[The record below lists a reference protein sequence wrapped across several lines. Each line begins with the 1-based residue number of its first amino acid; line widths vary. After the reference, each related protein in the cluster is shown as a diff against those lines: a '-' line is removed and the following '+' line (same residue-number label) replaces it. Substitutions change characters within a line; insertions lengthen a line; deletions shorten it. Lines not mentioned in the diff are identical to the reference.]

1 MKKKIVIINII
12 LVFLLQI
19 LYPLVYA
26 IENEQLIA
34 SGQCGENLEWRITE
48 DGHFTISGLGKM
60 NDFES
65 VSDTPWNSYRS
76 SIMSI
81 TISDG
86 IENIGKNAFYY
97 YFPNVTNLEI
107 GNDVKTIGEYAFYNC
122 KNLENIIIP
131 NSVINIGGYAFGNC
145 TNVTN
150 LDLGNGVK
158 TIGEHAFYSCKNLKN
173 IIIPDS
179 VTKIGNSAFC
189 LPGAEVE
196 YIKLSKNISEMGSF
210 QFKILGKTIYNGTL
224 DEWANINFHGQQ
236 ANPIYYSHNLYNEDG
251 EIINVKLNSTKTL
264 GYAFCNW
271 SALESIELAEGTT
284 EIPLDAFRNCQN
296 LESIIIPDSVNLIG
310 ESAFSSCTS
319 LKNITLPNEINIIPS
334 HLFYNCTSL
343 ESIIIPKNVTEISRY
358 SFYNCSSLKEIVFN
372 DNNLSKIGEYAF
384 AYSGIENITFPNCTT
399 IENDVF
405 INCKNLKN
413 VTLPNN
419 LEKISKYM
427 LANSGLEYVVVPN
440 TITEIG
446 DYAFSDCKSL
456 KFVAIAPS
464 VETIG
469 EYSFDGCGEYI
480 DLENGWKQYIKGS
493 FIIKG
498 EKGSYAETYANST
511 NGRYAF
517 EEHYNCLK
525 SVIEPTCIS
534 EGKKTYEC
542 LYCKQISNEVVDKA
556 EHNWS
561 DTYTIDRE
569 ATCAEKG
576 EKSIHCTVCDE
587 KKENS
592 EIELEL
598 KEHIWDEG
606 QIIKNP
612 TNTEKGIK
620 QYKCINCDAT
630 KQEEIDILKYKI
642 SGEIKSFLN
651 ENDIINIKL
660 MNHDSSSTIY
670 ENDFVGNNV
679 SYSIDEVPAGTYILH
694 IEKANHIS
702 KGYSIIINNESI
714 IQNIKIFPLGDI
726 NEDGKV
732 NGKDWNRLYEH
743 INETKLLTED
753 EFNRA
758 DINDDGK
765 VNGKDWNR
773 LYDHINE
780 TNPLW

>member
-1 MKKKIVIINII
+1 MKKIVIINIL
-12 LVFLLQI
+12 LVFVLQT
-19 LYPLVYA
+19 LNPLVYA

-34 SGQCGENLEWRITE
+34 SGQCGENLEWKITE
-48 DGHFTISGLGKM
+48 EGHFVISGLGKM

-65 VSDTPWNSYRS
+65 VSNTPWYSYRS
-76 SIMSI
+76 SITTI
-81 TISDG
+81 TISNE

-97 YFPNVTNLEI
+97 CSNVSNIEI
-107 GNDVKTIGEYAFYNC
+107 GSDVKTIGDYAFYN
-122 KNLENIIIP
+122 
-131 NSVINIGGYAFGNC
+131 
-145 TNVTN
+145 
-150 LDLGNGVK
+150 
-158 TIGEHAFYSCKNLKN
+158 CKNLKN

-179 VTKIGNSAFC
+179 VTDIGTYAFNLGSSA
-189 LPGAEVE
+189 EIE
-196 YIKLSKNISEMGSF
+196 YVKVSKNISKIGATAF
-210 QFKILGKTIYNGTL
+210 YFKKLDKTIYNGTL
-224 DEWANINFHGQQ
+224 DQWANINFVGQQ
-236 ANPIYYSHNLYNEDG
+236 ANPIYYSHNLYNENG
-251 EIINVKLNSTKTL
+251 EITNVKLNSTKTFL
-264 GYAFCNW
+264 YAFCNW

-284 EIPLDAFRNCQN
+284 EIPSNAFKNCQN
-296 LESIIIPDSVNLIG
+296 LESITIPDSVSLIG
-310 ESAFSSCTS
+310 EDAFSSCTS
-319 LKNITLPNEINIIPS
+319 LKNIILPNEIDIIPS

-343 ESIIIPKNVTEISRY
+343 ESIIIPKNVTEISKY

-384 AYSGIENITFPNCTT
+384 AYSGIENITIPNCITV
-399 IENDVF
+399 ENDVF
-405 INCKNLKN
+405 VNCENLKN
-413 VTLPNN
+413 VTLPSN
-419 LEKISKYM
+419 LNKISRYM
-427 LANSGLEYVVVPN
+427 FCGSGLEYFVVPN
-440 TITEIG
+440 TVTEIG

-456 KFVAIAPS
+456 KFIAIAPS

-469 EYSFDGCGEYI
+469 EDSFDGCGEYI
-480 DLENGWKQYIKGS
+480 DLGNGSTQYVNKS

-498 EKGSYAETYANST
+498 EKGSYAETYANSKNWKYT
-511 NGRYAF
+511 F
-517 EEHYNCLK
+517 EEHYNCIK

-534 EGKKTYEC
+534 EGTKIYEC
-542 LYCKQISNEVVDKA
+542 LYCKQISNEVIDKA

-569 ATCAEKG
+569 STCAEKG
-576 EKSIHCTVCDE
+576 EKSIHCIVCDE

-630 KQEEIDILKYKI
+630 KQEEIDMLKYKI

-679 SYSIDEVPAGTYILH
+679 SYSIDEVPAGTYILY
-694 IEKANHIS
+694 IEKTNHIS
-702 KGYSIIINNESI
+702 KEYNILINNESI
-714 IQNIKIFPLGDI
+714 IKNIEIYPIGDI

-743 INETKLLTED
+743 INETNELTEE
-753 EFNRA
+753 EFERA
-758 DINDDGK
+758 DVVKDGK

-773 LYDHINE
+773 LYEHINE